1 MIPAARQ
8 RVRVEGRTGVFFVL
22 TVNQDLGYADLVELN
37 SATLVEA
44 VRFERI
50 SRSSMWLGRTSRCL
64 PSDRMPSLTDV

>member
-8 RVRVEGRTGVFFVL
+8 RVRVKGRTGVFFVL
-22 TVNQDLGYADLVELN
+22 TVNQDIGYADLVELD

-50 SRSSMWLGRTSRCL
+50 L
-64 PSDRMPSLTDV
+64 PFLYVIKPDEPISAT

>member
-8 RVRVEGRTGVFFVL
+8 RVRVEGRAGVFFVL
-22 TVNQDLGYADLVELN
+22 TVNQDIGYADLVELN

-50 SRSSMWLGRTSRCL
+50 LPFFYVIGRDEQTPATREQ
-64 PSDRMPSLTDV
+64 SD